1 MEEIKTYYKLSFTPK
16 CKERIEELC
25 RLINKEEWSGVLFTS
40 HTGSFEGNNLEILCE
55 DILLMDIGNAV
66 HTEFEFNDPIV
77 ATYQLENDLLH
88 CDANLCHSHVNMEV
102 FFSGTDTNT
111 LMKAGEKINHF
122 VSLIVNNRG
131 EMTAKITRKILYTP
145 AYYMSFSNEKVDL
158 ANTDGNNAFVK
169 VETFD
174 LLIDNGKEYIPKDK
188 FLLDRVSKIRK
199 VKEEKSRIISARY
212 PRHQDDIP
220 AIPYGKANTKTYNK
234 SYSNTSPLYYEY
246 KEDYNGD
253 DYEDYFYGEEDNRFY
268 LHGLM

>member
-1 MEEIKTYYKLSFTPK
+1 MEDIKTYYKLSFTPK
-16 CKERIEELC
+16 CKGRIEELC

-40 HTGSFEGNNLEILCE
+40 HIGSFESDDLEILCE
-55 DILLMDIGNAV
+55 DILLMDIGNSV

-131 EMTAKITRKILYTP
+131 EMTAKITRKMHYTP

-158 ANTDGNNAFVK
+158 ANTDENNAFIK
-169 VETFD
+169 VEAFN
-174 LLIDNGKEYIPKDK
+174 LLIDKGEEYIPKDK
-188 FLLDRVSKIRK
+188 FLLDRVSKIREDK
-199 VKEEKSRIISARY
+199 LAKSRIISARY

-220 AIPYGKANTKTYNK
+220 VTHYGKANTKTYNK
-234 SYSNTSPLYYEY
+234 SYSNTLPLYYEY
-246 KEDYNGD
+246 EEDYNSDG
-253 DYEDYFYGEEDNRFY
+253 YEDYFSEEEDNRFY
-268 LHGLM
+268 PHGLM